1 MQASSVNRMNGK
13 VAQCVQSIPSF
24 INFDLT
30 RTFSIHSPVSQHGE
44 TTPIQYILR
53 VDPTESPGVHVFC

>member
-1 MQASSVNRMNGK
+1 MQVSSVNRKNGK
-13 VAQCVQSIPSF
+13 EAQCVQSIPSF

-30 RTFSIHSPVSQHGE
+30 RTLSIHSPVGQHGQ

-53 VDPTESPGVHVFC
+53 VDQTESPGVHVFC